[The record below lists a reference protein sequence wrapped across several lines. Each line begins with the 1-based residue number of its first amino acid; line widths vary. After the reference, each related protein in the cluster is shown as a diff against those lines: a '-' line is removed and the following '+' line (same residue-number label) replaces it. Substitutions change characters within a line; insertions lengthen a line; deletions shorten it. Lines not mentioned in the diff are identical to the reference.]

1 MAFALLLLLA
11 KRFKVIDD
19 SKHEALF
26 TRAVSA
32 LVVLLG
38 AGGLAVSAWC
48 WIYSTHWQELFPA
61 GGGHQGKGSQAIS
74 ADENGAQLL
83 WLVKMKE
90 IRGGPKGAN
99 LPCLRPW
106 EYCSCIVRHN
116 YFFETRAFYF
126 DAQ

>member
-38 AGGLAVSAWC
+38 AAAGLAVSD
-48 WIYSTHWQELFPA
+48 THKQFRKPA
-61 GGGHQGKGSQAIS
+61 
-74 ADENGAQLL
+74 
-83 WLVKMKE
+83 
-90 IRGGPKGAN
+90 P
-99 LPCLRPW
+99 
-106 EYCSCIVRHN
+106 
-116 YFFETRAFYF
+116 
-126 DAQ
+126 